1 VSLARLAVPADED
14 ALYDLLM
21 ALAADNDTF
30 GDELSESRIREYI
43 LKGTR
48 IDGGMHGVID
58 GDGELAA
65 SVGLVWDRWW
75 YAKNFGLAQLWL
87 FVRPEYRRRRYDD
100 ALIAWAKLMR
110 VRMAEGVD
118 HPVPLIH
125 TVISQKRLPAKLR
138 LWRRHGGEMIGGI
151 FMIR

>member
-1 VSLARLAVPADED
+1 VSLARLALPKDED

-30 GDELSESRIREYI
+30 GDELSESRIREHI

-58 GDGELAA
+58 GNGELAG

-75 YAKNFGLAQLWL
+75 YAKDFGLAQLWF
-87 FVRPEYRRRRYDD
+87 FVRPAYRRRGYEGE
-100 ALIAWAKLMR
+100 LIKWAKEMR
-110 VRMAEGVD
+110 ATMAAGCD
-118 HPVPLIH
+118 HPIPLVH
-125 TVISQKRLPAKLR
+125 TVISHKRLPAKLR
-138 LWRRHGGEMIGGI
+138 LWRRQAGEMIGGI
-151 FMIR
+151 FVIR